1 MCCLGADLR
10 HWEGDRDDVGR
21 HRDQLGQRE
30 ETEGHQDTDRVGDEE
45 GGQQLRKLNFN
56 IELCSLFLVQSG
68 ALYLTLIGG
77 FGSLGLCLYGIRELA
92 YQNPDTNQ
100 SEHSI
105 WMSLDQ

>member
-1 MCCLGADLR
+1 MICLRADLR

-68 ALYLTLIGG
+68 ALYRCEIHTKTL
-77 FGSLGLCLYGIRELA
+77 L
-92 YQNPDTNQ
+92 
-100 SEHSI
+100 
-105 WMSLDQ
+105 